1 MRRVAWWSIKIVCGA
16 AAIYGTFIVAFSS
29 LDLFFLLTGRVL
41 PDSRQPSV
49 VFVSTMLAIGMV
61 LMIGGYK
68 APTWFDIDRSA
79 RPHRA
84 KRISI
89 TRVVVLLLIVFGIFL
104 VIAIPTY
111 THVPPSR
118 QAGSYLYTMSSGWR
132 KHVEEHARRTSS
144 LVGSNFGLKSPV
156 VEDARFGRFEMSID
170 SNGTIKV
177 RNTKFNLEA
186 LITPSLREGSVD
198 WSCKGTPA
206 KDMTHRCR

>member
-29 LDLFFLLTGRVL
+29 LDLFFLLTGRVQ
-41 PDSRQPSV
+41 PDFRQPSV
-49 VFVSTMLAIGMV
+49 AFVSTMLAIGMV

-111 THVPPSR
+111 THVPLSR

-132 KHVEEHARRTSS
+132 EHVEERARRTSS
-144 LVGSNFGLKSPV
+144 LVGSNLGLKSRV
-156 VEDARFGRFEMSID
+156 VEDTKFGRFEMSID
-170 SNGTIKV
+170 NNGTIKV

-186 LITPSLREGSVD
+186 LMTPTLREGSVD

-206 KDMTHRCR
+206 KDMTHWCR